1 MEVVRVADE
10 VSQRVRVWSSH
21 SNGFSCL
28 SHMKCQSDP
37 LLYSASHVDLFTS
50 YASCVALNSSPL
62 SVVDVSK
69 SARTCPL
76 MSHRRHLEHSIF
88 CSLHEGNTSPDDSIR
103 TPVWNRGGFTLYS
116 HPISRTRLVHR
127 LNRTNRPDRPR
138 WSAFN

>member
-1 MEVVRVADE
+1 MEVVRVADV

-37 LLYSASHVDLFTS
+37 LLYSASHVDLFASFAS
-50 YASCVALNSSPL
+50 YVALNSSPL
-62 SVVDVSK
+62 PVVDVSK

-76 MSHRRHLEHSIF
+76 MSHRRHLEHSTF
-88 CSLHEGNTSPDDSIR
+88 CSLHEGNTSPDDSIC